1 MGGLQGFTAFPRHIG
16 AAGENLRG
24 FLCDVSQNA
33 TDRNLRNAA
42 VHRLGGQP
50 ASAFSGSI
58 RARFIARILFMTDRL
73 TLLRPDDW
81 HIHLRD
87 GAALAQTVA
96 DAARTFGRAIVMPNL
111 VPPVRNA
118 QEADAYRQR
127 ILAARPAGSRFEPL
141 MVLYLT
147 DNTTAEDVRQAKAS
161 GFVHAAK
168 LYPAGATTNSASG
181 VTSIDNI
188 FPVLEAM
195 ADVGLPLLVHGEV
208 THSDIDVFDRE
219 KAFIDTHMIRVVE
232 RFPTLK
238 VVFEHITT
246 GDAAQFVRE
255 ASANVGATITAH
267 HLLYNRNHMLVGGI
281 RPHFYCLPILK
292 RNTHQAALLDAA
304 TSGNPKFFLGTDS
317 APHARH
323 TKEATCGCAGCYTA
337 YAAIELYAEA
347 FESRNALDRLEGFA
361 SQFGPDFYG
370 LPRNTDRITLVRE
383 DWQAPTEL
391 PFGDHRLMPLRAGET
406 LRWRVLEERA

>member
-1 MGGLQGFTAFPRHIG
+1 MSDL
-16 AAGENLRG
+16 
-24 FLCDVSQNA
+24 
-33 TDRNLRNAA
+33 
-42 VHRLGGQP
+42 
-50 ASAFSGSI
+50 
-58 RARFIARILFMTDRL
+58 L

-87 GAALAQTVA
+87 GAVLPHTVG
-96 DAARTFGRAIVMPNL
+96 DAARTFGRAIIMPNL

-118 QEADAYRQR
+118 AEADAYRQR

-147 DNTTAEDVRQAKAS
+147 DNTSPEDVRAAKAS

-168 LYPAGATTNSASG
+168 LYPAGATTNSDSG
-181 VTSIDNI
+181 VTSIDKI
-188 FPVLEAM
+188 FPALEAM
-195 ADVGLPLLVHGEV
+195 AEVGMLLLVHGEV
-208 THSDIDVFDRE
+208 TRAEIDVFDRE
-219 KAFIDTHMIRVVE
+219 KTFIDEHLTRVVD

-246 GDAAQFVRE
+246 RDAVQFVE
-255 ASANVGATITAH
+255 AASANVGATITAH

-292 RNTHQAALLDAA
+292 RNVHQEALLDAA

-317 APHARH
+317 APHVKHA
-323 TKEATCGCAGCYTA
+323 KEAACGCAGCYTA

-347 FESRNALDRLEGFA
+347 FEQRGALDKLEAFA
-361 SQFGPDFYG
+361 SFHGPDFYG
-370 LPRNTDRITLVRE
+370 MPRNSDSITLVRE
-383 DWQAPTEL
+383 EWTVPATL
-391 PFGDHRLMPLRAGET
+391 PLGDNSVVPLRAGET
-406 LRWRVLEERA
+406 LRWKLLEAQA